1 MNNSKVIF
9 FDGECNLCNTIVDF
23 IANHNQKRDLNY
35 VTLQSDFAKE
45 RLLVQAIN
53 NITYN
58 TIYFDDGNKLYVKSQ
73 AVFMIF
79 KNLDGLLY
87 PFFGKIGL
95 LLPRF
100 ISDSLY
106 NIVSRN
112 RYLIMGKRD
121 TCRIKSDVRDSAQL
135 KKEQTS

>member
-9 FDGECNLCNTIVDF
+9 FDGECNLCNAIVDF

-35 VTLQSDFAKE
+35 VSLQSDFAKE
-45 RLLVQAIN
+45 RLLVRGIN
-53 NITYN
+53 NITNN
-58 TIYFDDGNKLYVKSQ
+58 TIYYDDGNKLYVKSQ
-73 AVFMIF
+73 AVFMVF

-100 ISDSLY
+100 ISDYVY
-106 NIVSRN
+106 NIISRN
-112 RYLIMGKRD
+112 RYVIMGKRD
-121 TCRIKSDVRDSAQL
+121 TCRIKSDVRDS
-135 KKEQTS
+135 EQIRRENTS